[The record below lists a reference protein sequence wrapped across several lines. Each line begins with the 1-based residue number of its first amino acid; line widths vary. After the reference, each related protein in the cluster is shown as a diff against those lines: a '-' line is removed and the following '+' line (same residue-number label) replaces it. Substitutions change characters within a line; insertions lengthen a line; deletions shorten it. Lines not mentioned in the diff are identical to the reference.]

1 MEFRPH
7 SLKLLILSE
16 IRNKLRELLFDVIQR
31 EDDYIEVSQLTENS
45 ILVADLL
52 LQNHQ
57 ASPQTNFGRIRD
69 QPGYPAPDA
78 RLICLSRLYIIA
90 FASISSK
97 RNRGSFVRKNFYLK
111 VKVIQIPITKADL
124 VLRIFEAIPGTLK
137 RFELFRCPK
146 LCE

>member
-69 QPGYPAPDA
+69 QPGFPAPDA
-78 RLICLSRLYIIA
+78 RLICLSRLYITA
-90 FASISSK
+90 FASISSN
-97 RNRGSFVRKNFYLK
+97 RNRGSSDSEKLLPSKWYRCGRENPVSLRK
-111 VKVIQIPITKADL
+111 P
-124 VLRIFEAIPGTLK
+124 
-137 RFELFRCPK
+137 RFRGRRV
-146 LCE
+146 